1 MSVEQKIKEL
11 LARTGA
17 PQIDE
22 AMDASTVKKDTSIK
36 TANAGD
42 VAGKPRQGGSQ
53 DADYEEREETD
64 DNPGAKVSAGIK
76 PNTLK
81 GNGPG
86 NAPNYKTVGDAS
98 AVVNMRASSGNVARE
113 ELDLED
119 DENQIDEIAKYRG
132 PQYKGKLY
140 RQPGLTKASDTWMN
154 MDNDAAKYPKGKLK
168 KVQDQEDPLELK
180 PPGTVIRRA
189 AIRAR
194 QAAASNMARED
205 VDYNDE
211 DQIDMSAELNSIFG
225 EDLSED
231 FRTKATSIFEA
242 AVIARVNTE
251 MDAIAE
257 HLQQEKDQEVEELAE
272 QLVEKVDSFLN
283 YVVEQWL
290 EENTLAVDKGLR
302 SEIAEDFIGGLKTL
316 FQEHYIDVPEEKY
329 DVIDELQIKAGELE
343 DKLNS
348 TLEENMSLTKE
359 VTELKKGLILG
370 EMTGDLAD
378 TESEKLARL
387 LEGVSFDSEELFRE
401 KLKVIK
407 ENYFPKT
414 QKTSPEEQILTEEA
428 PMQDKS
434 DVMAYYA
441 QALSRAVKAR

>member
-22 AMDASTVKKDTSIK
+22 ETDQETLDEVMDASTVKKDTSIK

-42 VAGKPRQGGSQ
+42 ATSRPRQGGSQ

-76 PNTLK
+76 PNTLQAR
-81 GNGPG
+81 GPG
-86 NAPNYKTVGDAS
+86 NAPNYKTVGDAT
-98 AVVNMRASSGNVARE
+98 AVVNMPASSGNMARE
-113 ELDLED
+113 ELDL
-119 DENQIDEIAKYRG
+119 
-132 PQYKGKLY
+132 
-140 RQPGLTKASDTWMN
+140 S
-154 MDNDAAKYPKGKLK
+154 
-168 KVQDQEDPLELK
+168 
-180 PPGTVIRRA
+180 
-189 AIRAR
+189 
-194 QAAASNMARED
+194 S
-205 VDYNDE
+205 
-211 DQIDMSAELNSIFG
+211 ELNSIFG

-251 MDAIAE
+251 MDAIAA
-257 HLQQEKDQEVEELAE
+257 HLQEEKDQEVEELAE

-290 EENTLAVDKGLR
+290 EENTLAVDNGLR

-316 FQEHYIDVPEEKY
+316 FQEHYIEVPEEKY

-378 TESEKLARL
+378 TEAEKLCRL
-387 LEGVSFDSEELFRE
+387 LEGVSFDSDELFRE

-414 QKTSPEEQILTEEA
+414 QKYSPEEQILTEEA
-428 PMQDKS
+428 PMQGTS

>member
-17 PQIDE
+17 SQIDEATDTPSEEVLDENLDE

-42 VAGKPRQGGSQ
+42 VAGNPKQGGSQ
-53 DADYEEREETD
+53 EADYEEREETD

-86 NAPNYKTVGDAS
+86 AAPNYKTMADAT
-98 AVVNMRASSGNVARE
+98 AVVNMPASSGNVAKE
-113 ELDLED
+113 E
-119 DENQIDEIAKYRG
+119 
-132 PQYKGKLY
+132 
-140 RQPGLTKASDTWMN
+140 
-154 MDNDAAKYPKGKLK
+154 
-168 KVQDQEDPLELK
+168 
-180 PPGTVIRRA
+180 
-189 AIRAR
+189 
-194 QAAASNMARED
+194 
-205 VDYNDE
+205 VD
-211 DQIDMSAELNSIFG
+211 MRSELNSIFG

-251 MDAIAE
+251 MEVIAQR
-257 HLQQEKDQEVEELAE
+257 LQEEKDQEVEELAE

-302 SEIAEDFIGGLKTL
+302 SEIAEDFISGLKTL

-329 DVIDELQIKAGELE
+329 DVIDELQTKAGELE
-343 DKLNS
+343 DRLNS
-348 TLEENMSLTKE
+348 TLEENMSLSKE

-414 QKTSPEEQILTEEA
+414 QKSSPEEQILTEEA
-428 PMQDKS
+428 PMQDTS
-434 DVMAYYA
+434 DVMARYA